1 METRIIDLIKNPET
15 LRVEDLN
22 LLETEIEK
30 FPYMQSLRAIYLLG
44 VHRFYNEYFPK
55 ELAKTAAYT
64 TDKRILYNLI
74 NKTNE
79 NMAAVLAASA
89 FPFKTEF
96 TTKTPALQE
105 IKVEETPIHT
115 EEEVVENT
123 DLVVETQSIEISEP
137 VSFVEENTNEEQQTT
152 NNETPSISDI
162 PSVEE
167 PQYNAPSPERS
178 EYEQKK
184 LAIDEYIAAEMAKLK
199 SGTATEEPS
208 IIEKEED
215 VEPVKAIETISETEK
230 EEIAVEEVKAEE
242 ITPVE
247 TVEER
252 EVEVE
257 TEPVAVE
264 TEEERFSA
272 EELASPSTFNLK
284 KPKETTID
292 FYNRKQTGFVEETST
307 QKEDFYSA
315 KTTSESSTENEAKET
330 TIDFYARKQT
340 SFVEETPAQKEDFYS
355 AKTTSE
361 SSTEDETKETTID
374 FYAQKQTKSIEET
387 SVQKEDIYSSEKI
400 AENEERET
408 TIDFYARKQTSFVEE
423 TPAQKE
429 DFYSAKTTSE
439 SSTENEARE
448 TTIDFYARKQ
458 TESVEESRTQ
468 KENYYSSE
476 SLTENETRGT
486 NIDFYASKK
495 TASDTQEEQKSTHS
509 PVDIYQKT
517 IDTENTE
524 KDEPAEVYKNP
535 VDFYSSQN
543 KPVQE
548 EENVSA
554 TEEIANSEKQE
565 PKVEIETEKVT
576 EVEKPASNSN
586 VTSFISTWKSW
597 LKIDRSEIVTP
608 SEQDKKA
615 AIIDKFI
622 ETNPK
627 ISPIKEDVDFIVKEK
642 SNDISHLMTETLAQL
657 YVEQK
662 LYTKAIQAYK
672 ILQEKHPEKTEEF
685 EERIEEIKKSRNIK

>member
-15 LRVEDLN
+15 LRVEDLS

-44 VHRFYNEYFPK
+44 VHRFYNENFSK

-79 NMAAVLAASA
+79 NMAAALAASA
-89 FPFKTEF
+89 FPFKTDLA
-96 TTKTPALQE
+96 TKTPKIQE
-105 IKVEETPIHT
+105 VKTEAIPAPAEVKIEEK
-115 EEEVVENT
+115 T
-123 DLVVETQSIEISEP
+123 DLVTEKQSVEISEP
-137 VSFVEENTNEEQQTT
+137 VSFVEENKNEEAQAV
-152 NNETPSISDI
+152 NNETPSIPDVSL
-162 PSVEE
+162 VEE
-167 PQYNAPSPERS
+167 PQSDVLSPEKT
-178 EYEQKK
+178 ETEKTE
-184 LAIDEYIAAEMAKLK
+184 LTAAEYIAAEMAKLK
-199 SGTATEEPS
+199 AGAATEEPA
-208 IIEKEED
+208 IAEKEEN
-215 VEPVKAIETISETEK
+215 IETTETIEIISEAEK
-230 EEIAVEEVKAEE
+230 EEILVEEVKAEE
-242 ITPVE
+242 ISPIE
-247 TVEER
+247 IVEEK

-257 TEPVAVE
+257 VEVEIETEPFE
-264 TEEERFSA
+264 EEERFSA
-272 EELASPSTFNLK
+272 EELASPDTFNLR

-292 FYNRKQTGFVEETST
+292 FYNRKQTGFVEEIPA

-315 KTTSESSTENEAKET
+315 KTTSESSTENEERETTIDFYARKQTSFVEETPAQKEDFYSAETTSESSTENEEKET

-361 SSTEDETKETTID
+361 SS
-374 FYAQKQTKSIEET
+374 
-387 SVQKEDIYSSEKI
+387 

-408 TIDFYARKQTSFVEE
+408 TIDFYA
-423 TPAQKE
+423 
-429 DFYSAKTTSE
+429 
-439 SSTENEARE
+439 
-448 TTIDFYARKQ
+448 
-458 TESVEESRTQ
+458 
-468 KENYYSSE
+468 
-476 SLTENETRGT
+476 
-486 NIDFYASKK
+486 SKK
-495 TASDTQEEQKSTHS
+495 ANSDTQEEQTSYS
-509 PVDIYQKT
+509 PVNIYQKQ
-517 IDTENTE
+517 IDTEKE
-524 KDEPAEVYKNP
+524 AAEVSKNL
-535 VDFYSSQN
+535 
-543 KPVQE
+543 VQE
-548 EENVSA
+548 ENIST
-554 TEEIANSEKQE
+554 TEEAANSEKPE
-565 PKVEIETEKVT
+565 PKAEIEKVS
-576 EVEKPASNSN
+576 EVVKPTSNSN

-622 ETNPK
+622 ENNPK

>member
-15 LRVEDLN
+15 LRVEDLS

-44 VHRFYNEYFPK
+44 IHRFYNENFSK

-79 NMAAVLAASA
+79 NMAAALAASA
-89 FPFKTEF
+89 FPFKTDLA
-96 TTKTPALQE
+96 TKTPKIQE
-105 IKVEETPIHT
+105 VKTEAIPAPAEVKIEEK
-115 EEEVVENT
+115 T
-123 DLVVETQSIEISEP
+123 DLVTEKQSVEISEP
-137 VSFVEENTNEEQQTT
+137 VSFVEENKNEGAQAV
-152 NNETPSISDI
+152 NNETPSIPDVSPI
-162 PSVEE
+162 EE
-167 PQYNAPSPERS
+167 PQTEVLSPEKT
-178 EYEQKK
+178 ETEKTE
-184 LAIDEYIAAEMAKLK
+184 LTAAEYIAAEMAKLK
-199 SGTATEEPS
+199 ASAATEEPA
-208 IIEKEED
+208 IAEKEEN
-215 VEPVKAIETISETEK
+215 IETTETIEIISEAEK
-230 EEIAVEEVKAEE
+230 EEILVEEVKAEE
-242 ITPVE
+242 ISPIE
-247 TVEER
+247 IVEEK

-257 TEPVAVE
+257 VEIEAEPV
-264 TEEERFSA
+264 EEERFSA
-272 EELASPSTFNLK
+272 EELASPDTFNLR

-292 FYNRKQTGFVEETST
+292 FYNRKQTGFVEETPAQKENIYSSEKPISEKPAEKEEEKET
-307 QKEDFYSA
+307 NISFYAQKQAESIEESPAQKEDFYSA
-315 KTTSESSTENEAKET
+315 KTTSESPAEKEERET

-361 SSTEDETKETTID
+361 SSTEK
-374 FYAQKQTKSIEET
+374 
-387 SVQKEDIYSSEKI
+387 
-400 AENEERET
+400 EERET

-439 SSTENEARE
+439 SSTENEEKE
-448 TTIDFYARKQ
+448 TTIDFYA
-458 TESVEESRTQ
+458 
-468 KENYYSSE
+468 
-476 SLTENETRGT
+476 
-486 NIDFYASKK
+486 SKK
-495 TASDTQEEQKSTHS
+495 ANSDAQEEQASYS
-509 PVDIYQKT
+509 PVNIYQKQ
-517 IDTENTE
+517 IDTEKEDT
-524 KDEPAEVYKNP
+524 AEVSKNL
-535 VDFYSSQN
+535 
-543 KPVQE
+543 VQE
-548 EENVSA
+548 ENIST
-554 TEEIANSEKQE
+554 TEEAANSEKPE
-565 PKVEIETEKVT
+565 PKAETEKVS
-576 EVEKPASNSN
+576 EAVKPTSNSN

-622 ETNPK
+622 ENNPK

>member
-44 VHRFYNEYFPK
+44 VHRFYNEHFPK

-79 NMAAVLAASA
+79 NRAAALVEKA
-89 FPFKTEF
+89 FPFKTELI
-96 TTKTPALQE
+96 TKTPQIQE
-105 IKVEETPIHT
+105 TKAVETPVPA

-123 DLVVETQSIEISEP
+123 DLVVETQSVDISEP
-137 VSFVEENTNEEQQTT
+137 VSFVEENTNEEQQAT
-152 NNETPSISDI
+152 NIETPSIPDVS
-162 PSVEE
+162 PVEE
-167 PQYNAPSPERS
+167 PQFSAPSPEIS

-199 SGTATEEPS
+199 SGAATEEPS
-208 IIEKEED
+208 TIEKEENI
-215 VEPVKAIETISETEK
+215 ETAETIETISEAEK

-242 ITPVE
+242 ISPVE
-247 TVEER
+247 TVEK
-252 EVEVE
+252 EVVEIE
-257 TEPVAVE
+257 TELVIE

-292 FYNRKQTGFVEETST
+292 FYNKKQTGYVEEIST
-307 QKEDFYSA
+307 AKEDYYSSA
-315 KTTSESSTENEAKET
+315 KPVEEENKVKET
-330 TIDFYARKQT
+330 TVDFYTKKQT
-340 SFVEETPAQKEDFYS
+340 EPVEEAPAQKEDYYS
-355 AKTTSE
+355 VKPVSE
-361 SSTEDETKETTID
+361 SSAEDETK
-374 FYAQKQTKSIEET
+374 
-387 SVQKEDIYSSEKI
+387 
-400 AENEERET
+400 
-408 TIDFYARKQTSFVEE
+408 
-423 TPAQKE
+423 
-429 DFYSAKTTSE
+429 
-439 SSTENEARE
+439 E

-458 TESVEESRTQ
+458 TESVEENPAQ
-468 KENYYSSE
+468 KEDIYSSE
-476 SLTENETRGT
+476 KTAENEERETT
-486 NIDFYASKK
+486 IDFYASKK
-495 TASDTQEEQKSTHS
+495 TASDTQEEQKPAHS
-509 PVDIYQKT
+509 PVDIYQKP
-517 IDTENTE
+517 IDTE
-524 KDEPAEVYKNP
+524 KDEPVEVYKNP

-548 EENVSA
+548 EEKVSA
-554 TEEIANSEKQE
+554 TEEIANSEKPKAE
-565 PKVEIETEKVT
+565 PEKVT
-576 EVEKPASNSN
+576 EVVKPTSNSN

-622 ETNPK
+622 ENNPK

-672 ILQEKHPEKTEEF
+672 ILQEKHPERTEEF

>member
-44 VHRFYNEYFPK
+44 VHRFYNENFSK

-79 NMAAVLAASA
+79 NMAAALAASA
-89 FPFKTEF
+89 FPFKTDLAV
-96 TTKTPALQE
+96 KTPKIQE
-105 IKVEETPIHT
+105 VKT
-115 EEEVVENT
+115 EAIPAPAEVKIEENT
-123 DLVVETQSIEISEP
+123 DLVKEKQSVKISEP
-137 VSFVEENTNEEQQTT
+137 VSFVEENKNEEAQAV
-152 NNETPSISDI
+152 NNETPSIPDVSL
-162 PSVEE
+162 VEE
-167 PQYNAPSPERS
+167 PQSDVLSPEKI
-178 EYEQKK
+178 ETEKTE
-184 LAIDEYIAAEMAKLK
+184 LTAAEYIAAEMAKLK
-199 SGTATEEPS
+199 SGAATEEPA
-208 IIEKEED
+208 IAEKEENI
-215 VEPVKAIETISETEK
+215 EIAETIEIISEAEK
-230 EEIAVEEVKAEE
+230 EEILVEEVKAEE
-242 ITPVE
+242 ISPVE
-247 TVEER
+247 IVEEK

-257 TEPVAVE
+257 IEAEPVE
-264 TEEERFSA
+264 EEERFSA
-272 EELASPSTFNLK
+272 EELASPDTFNLR

-292 FYNRKQTGFVEETST
+292 FYNRKQTGFVEETPA
-307 QKEDFYSA
+307 QKENKYS
-315 KTTSESSTENEAKET
+315 SEKPISEKPAEKEEEKET
-330 TIDFYARKQT
+330 NISFYAQKQAE
-340 SFVEETPAQKEDFYS
+340 SIEESPAQKEDFYS
-355 AKTTSE
+355 AKTTLE
-361 SSTEDETKETTID
+361 SP
-374 FYAQKQTKSIEET
+374 A
-387 SVQKEDIYSSEKI
+387 EK
-400 AENEERET
+400 EERET

-439 SSTENEARE
+439 SSTEKEEKE

-458 TESVEESRTQ
+458 TSFVEETPAQ
-468 KENYYSSE
+468 KEDFYSAKTTSE
-476 SLTENETRGT
+476 SSAENTERETT
-486 NIDFYASKK
+486 IDFYASKK
-495 TASDTQEEQKSTHS
+495 ANSDAQEEQTSYS
-509 PVDIYQKT
+509 PVNIYQKQ
-517 IDTENTE
+517 IDTKKEDT
-524 KDEPAEVYKNP
+524 AEVSKNL
-535 VDFYSSQN
+535 
-543 KPVQE
+543 VQE

-554 TEEIANSEKQE
+554 TEDVTDSEKTE
-565 PKVEIETEKVT
+565 PKAEIGTEKVSA
-576 EVEKPASNSN
+576 VVKPTSNSN

-622 ETNPK
+622 ENNPK
-627 ISPIKEDVDFIVKEK
+627 ISPIKDDVDFIVKEK

>member
-1 METRIIDLIKNPET
+1 METRIIDLIKNPEI

-44 VHRFYNEYFPK
+44 VHRFYNENFSK

-79 NMAAVLAASA
+79 NMAAALVASA
-89 FPFKTEF
+89 FPFKTDLA
-96 TTKTPALQE
+96 TKTPKIQGVKTEAIPAPAE
-105 IKVEETPIHT
+105 VKIEEK
-115 EEEVVENT
+115 T
-123 DLVVETQSIEISEP
+123 DLVTETQSVEISEP
-137 VSFVEENTNEEQQTT
+137 VFVEENKNEEAQAV
-152 NNETPSISDI
+152 NNETPSIPDVSPI
-162 PSVEE
+162 EE
-167 PQYNAPSPERS
+167 PQADILSPEKT
-178 EYEQKK
+178 ETEKTE
-184 LAIDEYIAAEMAKLK
+184 LTAAEYIAAEMAKLK
-199 SGTATEEPS
+199 AGAATEEP
-208 IIEKEED
+208 
-215 VEPVKAIETISETEK
+215 AIAEK
-230 EEIAVEEVKAEE
+230 EEILVEEVKAEE
-242 ITPVE
+242 ISPIE
-247 TVEER
+247 IVEEK

-257 TEPVAVE
+257 VEIETEPV
-264 TEEERFSA
+264 EEEVRFSA
-272 EELASPSTFNLK
+272 EELASPDTFNLR

-292 FYNRKQTGFVEETST
+292 FYNRKQTGFVEETPA

-315 KTTSESSTENEAKET
+315 ETTSESSTEKEEKET

-340 SFVEETPAQKEDFYS
+340 SFVEESPAQKEDFYS

-361 SSTEDETKETTID
+361 SP
-374 FYAQKQTKSIEET
+374 A
-387 SVQKEDIYSSEKI
+387 EK
-400 AENEERET
+400 EERET

-423 TPAQKE
+423 TPAQE
-429 DFYSAKTTSE
+429 
-439 SSTENEARE
+439 EN
-448 TTIDFYARKQ
+448 I
-458 TESVEESRTQ
+458 
-468 KENYYSSE
+468 YSSE
-476 SLTENETRGT
+476 
-486 NIDFYASKK
+486 K
-495 TASDTQEEQKSTHS
+495 TVEEEQASYS
-509 PVDIYQKT
+509 PVNIYQKQ
-517 IDTENTE
+517 IDTEKEDT
-524 KDEPAEVYKNP
+524 AEVSKTL
-535 VDFYSSQN
+535 
-543 KPVQE
+543 VQE
-548 EENVSA
+548 ENIST
-554 TEEIANSEKQE
+554 TEEAANSDKPE
-565 PKVEIETEKVT
+565 PKAEIEKVS
-576 EVEKPASNSN
+576 EVVKPTSNSN

-622 ETNPK
+622 ENNPK

>member
-44 VHRFYNEYFPK
+44 VHRFYNENFSK

-79 NMAAVLAASA
+79 NMAAALAASA
-89 FPFKTEF
+89 FPFKTDLA
-96 TTKTPALQE
+96 TKTPKIQE
-105 IKVEETPIHT
+105 VKTEAIPIPAPAEVKIEEK
-115 EEEVVENT
+115 T
-123 DLVVETQSIEISEP
+123 DLVTETQSTEISKP
-137 VSFVEENTNEEQQTT
+137 VSFVEENKNEEAQAL
-152 NNETPSISDI
+152 NNETPSIPDVSPI
-162 PSVEE
+162 EE
-167 PQYNAPSPERS
+167 PQADILSPEKT
-178 EYEQKK
+178 ETEKTE
-184 LAIDEYIAAEMAKLK
+184 LTAAEYIAAEMAKLK
-199 SGTATEEPS
+199 SGAATEEPA
-208 IIEKEED
+208 IAEKEEN
-215 VEPVKAIETISETEK
+215 IETTETIEIISEAEK
-230 EEIAVEEVKAEE
+230 EEILIEEVKAEE
-242 ITPVE
+242 ISPIE
-247 TVEER
+247 IVEEK

-257 TEPVAVE
+257 VEIEPVE
-264 TEEERFSA
+264 EEERFSA
-272 EELASPSTFNLK
+272 EELASPDTFNLR

-292 FYNRKQTGFVEETST
+292 FYNRKQTGFVEETPA
-307 QKEDFYSA
+307 QKENNYS
-315 KTTSESSTENEAKET
+315 SEKIVEEKPAEKEEEKET
-330 TIDFYARKQT
+330 NISFYAQKQAE
-340 SFVEETPAQKEDFYS
+340 SIEESPAQKEDFYS

-361 SSTEDETKETTID
+361 SP
-374 FYAQKQTKSIEET
+374 A
-387 SVQKEDIYSSEKI
+387 EK
-400 AENEERET
+400 EERET

-439 SSTENEARE
+439 SSAEKEEKE

-458 TESVEESRTQ
+458 TSFVEETPAQ
-468 KENYYSSE
+468 KEDFYSAKTTSE
-476 SLTENETRGT
+476 SSAENEERETT
-486 NIDFYASKK
+486 IDFYASKK
-495 TASDTQEEQKSTHS
+495 ANSDTQEEQTSYS
-509 PVDIYQKT
+509 PVNIYQKQ
-517 IDTENTE
+517 IDTEKEDT
-524 KDEPAEVYKNP
+524 AEVSKNL
-535 VDFYSSQN
+535 
-543 KPVQE
+543 VQE
-548 EENVSA
+548 ENIST
-554 TEEIANSEKQE
+554 TEEVANSEKPE
-565 PKVEIETEKVT
+565 PKAEETEKVS
-576 EVEKPASNSN
+576 EVVKPTSNSN

-622 ETNPK
+622 ENNPK

>member
-44 VHRFYNEYFPK
+44 VHRFYNENFSK

-79 NMAAVLAASA
+79 NMAAALAASA
-89 FPFKTEF
+89 FPFKTDLA
-96 TTKTPALQE
+96 TKTPKIQE
-105 IKVEETPIHT
+105 VKTEAIPAPAEVKIEEK
-115 EEEVVENT
+115 T
-123 DLVVETQSIEISEP
+123 DLVTETQSVEISEP
-137 VSFVEENTNEEQQTT
+137 VFVEENKNEETQAV
-152 NNETPSISDI
+152 NNETPSIPDVSL
-162 PSVEE
+162 VEE
-167 PQYNAPSPERS
+167 PQSDVLSPEKT
-178 EYEQKK
+178 ETEKTE
-184 LAIDEYIAAEMAKLK
+184 LTAAEYIAAEMAKLK
-199 SGTATEEPS
+199 SGAATEEPA
-208 IIEKEED
+208 IAEKEEN
-215 VEPVKAIETISETEK
+215 IETTETIEIISEAEK
-230 EEIAVEEVKAEE
+230 EEILVEEVKAEE
-242 ITPVE
+242 IPPIE
-247 TVEER
+247 IVEEK

-257 TEPVAVE
+257 AEPV
-264 TEEERFSA
+264 EEERFSA
-272 EELASPSTFNLK
+272 EELASPDTFNLR

-292 FYNRKQTGFVEETST
+292 FYNRKQTGFVEETPAQKENIYSSEET
-307 QKEDFYSA
+307 ISEKPAEKEEEKETNISFYAQKQAESIEESPAQKEDFYSA
-315 KTTSESSTENEAKET
+315 KTTSESPAEKEERETTIDFYARKQTSFVEETPAQKENIYSSEKTVEEKTTEKEEKET

-361 SSTEDETKETTID
+361 SS
-374 FYAQKQTKSIEET
+374 
-387 SVQKEDIYSSEKI
+387 

-408 TIDFYARKQTSFVEE
+408 TIDFYA
-423 TPAQKE
+423 
-429 DFYSAKTTSE
+429 
-439 SSTENEARE
+439 
-448 TTIDFYARKQ
+448 
-458 TESVEESRTQ
+458 
-468 KENYYSSE
+468 
-476 SLTENETRGT
+476 
-486 NIDFYASKK
+486 SKK
-495 TASDTQEEQKSTHS
+495 ANSDAQEEQTSYS
-509 PVDIYQKT
+509 PVNIYQKQ
-517 IDTENTE
+517 IDTEKEDT
-524 KDEPAEVYKNP
+524 AEVSKTL
-535 VDFYSSQN
+535 
-543 KPVQE
+543 VQE
-548 EENVSA
+548 ENIST
-554 TEEIANSEKQE
+554 TEEAANSDKPE
-565 PKVEIETEKVT
+565 PKAEIEKVS
-576 EVEKPASNSN
+576 EVVKPTSNSN

-622 ETNPK
+622 ENNPK

-685 EERIEEIKKSRNIK
+685 EEKIEEIKKSRNIK

>member
-15 LRVEDLN
+15 LRVEDLS

-44 VHRFYNEYFPK
+44 VHRFYNEHFPK

-79 NMAAVLAASA
+79 NMAAALAESP

-96 TTKTPALQE
+96 TTKTPEIQE
-105 IKVEETPIHT
+105 FKIKETPLHT

-123 DLVVETQSIEISEP
+123 DLVVETQSVEISEP
-137 VSFVEENTNEEQQTT
+137 VSFVEENTNEEQQAT
-152 NNETPSISDI
+152 NIETPSIPEVS
-162 PSVEE
+162 PVEE
-167 PQYNAPSPERS
+167 PQYSATSLERS

-208 IIEKEED
+208 IVEKEED
-215 VEPVKAIETISETEK
+215 VEPVKVVETISETEK
-230 EEIAVEEVKAEE
+230 EEITVEEVKAEE
-242 ITPVE
+242 ISPIE
-247 TVEER
+247 TVEE
-252 EVEVE
+252 EE
-257 TEPVAVE
+257 VAVE

-292 FYNRKQTGFVEETST
+292 FYSRKQTG
-307 QKEDFYSA
+307 Y
-315 KTTSESSTENEAKET
+315 AKET
-330 TIDFYARKQT
+330 SAPKEDYYSSAKPVEENSTKETNVDFYAQKQAEP
-340 SFVEETPAQKEDFYS
+340 VEEAPAQKEDYYS
-355 AKTTSE
+355 VKPVSQ

-374 FYAQKQTKSIEET
+374 FYAQKQTKSVKET
-387 SVQKEDIYSSEKI
+387 PVQKEDIYSSEKT

-408 TIDFYARKQTSFVEE
+408 TIDFYARKQTSFIEE
-423 TPAQKE
+423 APAQKE
-429 DFYSAKTTSE
+429 NNYSSE
-439 SSTENEARE
+439 SSTENEAR
-448 TTIDFYARKQ
+448 
-458 TESVEESRTQ
+458 
-468 KENYYSSE
+468 
-476 SLTENETRGT
+476 GT
-486 NIDFYASKK
+486 KIDFYASKK
-495 TASDTQEEQKSTHS
+495 ANSDTQEEQKSAYS
-509 PVDIYQKT
+509 PVDIYQKPIET
-517 IDTENTE
+517 KNTE
-524 KDEPAEVYKNP
+524 KDEPVEVYKNP

-548 EENVSA
+548 EENISA
-554 TEEIANSEKQE
+554 TEDVTDSEKTK
-565 PKVEIETEKVT
+565 PKAETEPVKVT

-622 ETNPK
+622 ENNPK

>member
-44 VHRFYNEYFPK
+44 VHRFYNENFSK

-79 NMAAVLAASA
+79 NMAAALAASA
-89 FPFKTEF
+89 FPFKTDLA
-96 TTKTPALQE
+96 TKTPKIQE
-105 IKVEETPIHT
+105 VKTEAIPAPAEVKIEEK
-115 EEEVVENT
+115 T
-123 DLVVETQSIEISEP
+123 DLVTETQSVEISEP
-137 VSFVEENTNEEQQTT
+137 VFVEENKNEETQAV
-152 NNETPSISDI
+152 NNETPSIPDVSL
-162 PSVEE
+162 VEE
-167 PQYNAPSPERS
+167 PQSDVLSPEKT
-178 EYEQKK
+178 ETEKTE
-184 LAIDEYIAAEMAKLK
+184 LTAAEYIAAEMAKLK
-199 SGTATEEPS
+199 SGAATEEPA
-208 IIEKEED
+208 IAEKEEN
-215 VEPVKAIETISETEK
+215 IETTETIEIISEAEK
-230 EEIAVEEVKAEE
+230 EEILVEEVKAEE
-242 ITPVE
+242 IPPIE
-247 TVEER
+247 IVEEK

-257 TEPVAVE
+257 AEPV
-264 TEEERFSA
+264 EEERFSA
-272 EELASPSTFNLK
+272 EELASPDTFNLR

-292 FYNRKQTGFVEETST
+292 FYNRKQTGFVEETPAQKENIYSSEET
-307 QKEDFYSA
+307 ISEKPAEKEEEKETNISFYAQKQAESIEESPAQKEDFYSA
-315 KTTSESSTENEAKET
+315 KTTSESPAEKEERETTIDFYARKQTSFVEETPAQKENIYSSEKTVEEKTTEKEEKET

-361 SSTEDETKETTID
+361 ST
-374 FYAQKQTKSIEET
+374 A
-387 SVQKEDIYSSEKI
+387 EK
-400 AENEERET
+400 EERET

-439 SSTENEARE
+439 SSTENEERE
-448 TTIDFYARKQ
+448 TTIDFYA
-458 TESVEESRTQ
+458 
-468 KENYYSSE
+468 
-476 SLTENETRGT
+476 
-486 NIDFYASKK
+486 SKK
-495 TASDTQEEQKSTHS
+495 ADSDAQEEQTSYS
-509 PVDIYQKT
+509 PVNIYQKQ
-517 IDTENTE
+517 IDTEKEDT
-524 KDEPAEVYKNP
+524 AEVSKNL
-535 VDFYSSQN
+535 
-543 KPVQE
+543 VQE
-548 EENVSA
+548 ENIST
-554 TEEIANSEKQE
+554 TEEAANSEKPE
-565 PKVEIETEKVT
+565 PKAEIEKVS
-576 EVEKPASNSN
+576 EAAKPTSNSN

-622 ETNPK
+622 ENNPK

>member
-44 VHRFYNEYFPK
+44 VHRFYNEHFPK

-79 NMAAVLAASA
+79 NMAVALAASA

-105 IKVEETPIHT
+105 TKVEETPIHT
-115 EEEVVENT
+115 EEEVMENT
-123 DLVVETQSIEISEP
+123 DLVVETQSVEISEP

-152 NNETPSISDI
+152 NNETPSIPEVS
-162 PSVEE
+162 PVEE
-167 PQYNAPSPERS
+167 PQHSASSPEKS

-199 SGTATEEPS
+199 SGTATEASS
-208 IIEKEED
+208 IVEKEED
-215 VEPVKAIETISETEK
+215 VEPVKAVETISEK
-230 EEIAVEEVKAEE
+230 EEIVVEEVKAEE
-242 ITPVE
+242 ISPAE
-247 TVEER
+247 TVEEK

-257 TEPVAVE
+257 TEPVVE

-272 EELASPSTFNLK
+272 EELASPETFNLK

-292 FYNRKQTGFVEETST
+292 FYNRKQTGYAEETSAL
-307 QKEDFYSA
+307 KEDYYSSA
-315 KTTSESSTENEAKET
+315 KPVEENSTKGTNV
-330 TIDFYARKQT
+330 DFYTKKQT
-340 SFVEETPAQKEDFYS
+340 EPVEEAPAQKEDYYS
-355 AKTTSE
+355 VKPVSE
-361 SSTEDETKETTID
+361 SSAEDETKETTID
-374 FYAQKQTKSIEET
+374 FYAQKQTIAET
-387 SVQKEDIYSSEKI
+387 AVQKEDIYSSEK
-400 AENEERET
+400 T
-408 TIDFYARKQTSFVEE
+408 
-423 TPAQKE
+423 
-429 DFYSAKTTSE
+429 
-439 SSTENEARE
+439 TENKEIE

-458 TESVEESRTQ
+458 TESVEETPAQ
-468 KENYYSSE
+468 KENHYSSE
-476 SLTENETRGT
+476 ETISESSTENEERETT
-486 NIDFYASKK
+486 IDFYASKK
-495 TASDTQEEQKSTHS
+495 PVSDTQEEQKSAYS
-509 PVDIYQKT
+509 PVDIYQKPIET
-517 IDTENTE
+517 KNIE

-554 TEEIANSEKQE
+554 TEDVADSEKTE
-565 PKVEIETEKVT
+565 PKAETEPVKVT
-576 EVEKPASNSN
+576 EVVKPASNSN

-622 ETNPK
+622 ENNPK

-672 ILQEKHPEKTEEF
+672 ILQEKHPERTEEF
-685 EERIEEIKKSRNIK
+685 EEKIEEIKKSRNIK

>member
-15 LRVEDLN
+15 LRVEDLS

-44 VHRFYNEYFPK
+44 VHRFYNEHFPK

-79 NMAAVLAASA
+79 NMAAALATSP

-123 DLVVETQSIEISEP
+123 DLVVETQSVEISEP
-137 VSFVEENTNEEQQTT
+137 VSFVEENTNEEQQAV
-152 NNETPSISDI
+152 NIETPSIPNV

-167 PQYNAPSPERS
+167 PQFSATSPERS

-215 VEPVKAIETISETEK
+215 VEPVKAVETISETEK

-242 ITPVE
+242 ITPIE
-247 TVEER
+247 VEE
-252 EVEVE
+252 EKVEE
-257 TEPVAVE
+257 TEPIATE

-292 FYNRKQTGFVEETST
+292 FYNRKQTGYVEETSALKEDYYSSAKPVEKNSTKETNVDFYTKKQTEPVEEAPAQKEGYYSVKPVSESPAEDESKETSIDFYAQKQTKSIEDTPT

-315 KTTSESSTENEAKET
+315 KTTSESSA
-330 TIDFYARKQT
+330 
-340 SFVEETPAQKEDFYS
+340 
-355 AKTTSE
+355 
-361 SSTEDETKETTID
+361 
-374 FYAQKQTKSIEET
+374 
-387 SVQKEDIYSSEKI
+387 EK
-400 AENEERET
+400 EERET

-423 TPAQKE
+423 APAQKE
-429 DFYSAKTTSE
+429 NIYSSE
-439 SSTENEARE
+439 SSTENEA
-448 TTIDFYARKQ
+448 
-458 TESVEESRTQ
+458 
-468 KENYYSSE
+468 
-476 SLTENETRGT
+476 RGT
-486 NIDFYASKK
+486 NIDFYASKI
-495 TASDTQEEQKSTHS
+495 AVSDAQEEQKSAYS

-524 KDEPAEVYKNP
+524 KDEPVEVYKNP

-554 TEEIANSEKQE
+554 TEDVADSEK
-565 PKVEIETEKVT
+565 PEIEPVKVT
-576 EVEKPASNSN
+576 EVVKPASNSN

-672 ILQEKHPEKTEEF
+672 ILQEKHPEKMEEF

>member
-15 LRVEDLN
+15 LRVEDLS

-44 VHRFYNEYFPK
+44 VHRFYNENFSK

-79 NMAAVLAASA
+79 NMAAALAASA
-89 FPFKTEF
+89 FPFKTDLA
-96 TTKTPALQE
+96 TKTPKIQE
-105 IKVEETPIHT
+105 VKTEAIPIPIPAPAEVKIEEK
-115 EEEVVENT
+115 T
-123 DLVVETQSIEISEP
+123 DLVTETQSVEISEP
-137 VSFVEENTNEEQQTT
+137 VSFVEENKNKEQQAV
-152 NNETPSISDI
+152 NIETPSIPDVSPI
-162 PSVEE
+162 EE
-167 PQYNAPSPERS
+167 PQADILSPEKT
-178 EYEQKK
+178 ETEKTE
-184 LAIDEYIAAEMAKLK
+184 LTAAEYIAAEMAKLK
-199 SGTATEEPS
+199 SGAATEEPA
-208 IIEKEED
+208 IAEKEEN
-215 VEPVKAIETISETEK
+215 IETTETIEIISEAEK
-230 EEIAVEEVKAEE
+230 EEILVEEVKAEE
-242 ITPVE
+242 ISPIE
-247 TVEER
+247 IVEEK

-257 TEPVAVE
+257 VEIETEPV
-264 TEEERFSA
+264 EEERFSA
-272 EELASPSTFNLK
+272 EELASSDTFNLR

-292 FYNRKQTGFVEETST
+292 FYNRKQTGFVEEIPA
-307 QKEDFYSA
+307 QKENKYS
-315 KTTSESSTENEAKET
+315 SEKPISEKPAEKEEEKET
-330 TIDFYARKQT
+330 NISFYAQKQAE
-340 SFVEETPAQKEDFYS
+340 SVEESPAQKEDFYS

-361 SSTEDETKETTID
+361 KTT
-374 FYAQKQTKSIEET
+374 
-387 SVQKEDIYSSEKI
+387 
-400 AENEERET
+400 ENEERET

-439 SSTENEARE
+439 SPAEKEERE

-458 TESVEESRTQ
+458 TSFVEETPAQ
-468 KENYYSSE
+468 KEDFYSAETTSE
-476 SLTENETRGT
+476 SSTENEERETT
-486 NIDFYASKK
+486 IDFYASKK
-495 TASDTQEEQKSTHS
+495 ANSDAQEEQASYS
-509 PVDIYQKT
+509 PVNIYQKQ
-517 IDTENTE
+517 IDTEKEDT
-524 KDEPAEVYKNP
+524 AEVSKNL
-535 VDFYSSQN
+535 
-543 KPVQE
+543 VQE
-548 EENVSA
+548 ENIST
-554 TEEIANSEKQE
+554 TEEAANSEKPE
-565 PKVEIETEKVT
+565 PKAEIETEKVS
-576 EVEKPASNSN
+576 EVVKPTSNSN

-622 ETNPK
+622 ENNPK

>member
-44 VHRFYNEYFPK
+44 VHRFYNEHFPK

-79 NMAAVLAASA
+79 NRAAALAESPI
-89 FPFKTEF
+89 PFKTEF

-115 EEEVVENT
+115 GEEVVENT
-123 DLVVETQSIEISEP
+123 DLVVETQSVEISEP

-152 NNETPSISDI
+152 NNKTPYISDVS
-162 PSVEE
+162 PVEE
-167 PQYNAPSPERS
+167 PQYSAPSPERS

-199 SGTATEEPS
+199 SGAATEEPS
-208 IIEKEED
+208 ADEKEEN
-215 VEPVKAIETISETEK
+215 IETTEKISEK
-230 EEIAVEEVKAEE
+230 EEVAVEEVKAEE
-242 ITPVE
+242 ISPI
-247 TVEER
+247 EEK

-272 EELASPSTFNLK
+272 EELASPSTFKLK

-292 FYNRKQTGFVEETST
+292 FYNRKQTGYVEETSAS
-307 QKEDFYSA
+307 KEDYYSSA
-315 KTTSESSTENEAKET
+315 KPVEENSTKET
-330 TIDFYARKQT
+330 TVDFYTEKQT
-340 SFVEETPAQKEDFYS
+340 KSVEETP
-355 AKTTSE
+355 
-361 SSTEDETKETTID
+361 
-374 FYAQKQTKSIEET
+374 
-387 SVQKEDIYSSEKI
+387 VQKEDIYSSEKT

-408 TIDFYARKQTSFVEE
+408 TIDFYTRKQTGFVEE
-423 TPAQKE
+423 APVQKE
-429 DFYSAKTTSE
+429 NNYSSE
-439 SSTENEARE
+439 SSTKNEA
-448 TTIDFYARKQ
+448 
-458 TESVEESRTQ
+458 
-468 KENYYSSE
+468 
-476 SLTENETRGT
+476 RGT

-495 TASDTQEEQKSTHS
+495 TNPDAQEEQKPAHS
-509 PVDIYQKT
+509 PVDIYQKP

-524 KDEPAEVYKNP
+524 KDEPVEVYKNP

-554 TEEIANSEKQE
+554 TEEIANSEK
-565 PKVEIETEKVT
+565 PETEPVKVT
-576 EVEKPASNSN
+576 EVVKPASNSN

-622 ETNPK
+622 ENNPK

>member
-44 VHRFYNEYFPK
+44 VHRFYNEHFPK

-79 NMAAVLAASA
+79 NMAAALAASP

-105 IKVEETPIHT
+105 IKAEKTPIHT

-152 NNETPSISDI
+152 NIETPSIPDV

-167 PQYNAPSPERS
+167 PQYSAPSPERS

-208 IIEKEED
+208 I
-215 VEPVKAIETISETEK
+215 VGK
-230 EEIAVEEVKAEE
+230 EEILVEEVKAEE
-242 ITPVE
+242 ISPIE
-247 TVEER
+247 TVEEE

-257 TEPVAVE
+257 AIVE
-264 TEEERFSA
+264 EEERFSA

-292 FYNRKQTGFVEETST
+292 FYNRKQTGFVEETS
-307 QKEDFYSA
+307 
-315 KTTSESSTENEAKET
+315 
-330 TIDFYARKQT
+330 
-340 SFVEETPAQKEDFYS
+340 AQKEDYYS
-355 AKTTSE
+355 AKPVSE
-361 SSTEDETKETTID
+361 SSAEDEAKESTID
-374 FYAQKQTKSIEET
+374 FYAQKQTIAET
-387 SVQKEDIYSSEKI
+387 AVQKEDIYSSEKT

-408 TIDFYARKQTSFVEE
+408 TIDFYARKQTESIEE
-423 TPAQKE
+423 TPAPKE
-429 DFYSAKTTSE
+429 NIYSSEETISE
-439 SSTENEARE
+439 SSTEKEARE
-448 TTIDFYARKQ
+448 TTIDFYA
-458 TESVEESRTQ
+458 
-468 KENYYSSE
+468 
-476 SLTENETRGT
+476 
-486 NIDFYASKK
+486 SKK
-495 TASDTQEEQKSTHS
+495 ANSDVQEEQTSYS
-509 PVDIYQKT
+509 PVNIYQKQ
-517 IDTENTE
+517 IDTEKEDT
-524 KDEPAEVYKNP
+524 AEVSKN
-535 VDFYSSQN
+535 F
-543 KPVQE
+543 VQE
-548 EENVSA
+548 ENIST
-554 TEEIANSEKQE
+554 TEEAANSEKPE
-565 PKVEIETEKVT
+565 PKAEIEPVKVT
-576 EVEKPASNSN
+576 EVVKPASNSN

-622 ETNPK
+622 ENNPK

-685 EERIEEIKKSRNIK
+685 EEKIEEIKKSRNIK

>member
-15 LRVEDLN
+15 LRVEDLS

-44 VHRFYNEYFPK
+44 VHRFYNEHFPK

-79 NMAAVLAASA
+79 NRAAALAESPI
-89 FPFKTEF
+89 PFKTEF
-96 TTKTPALQE
+96 TTKTPEIQE
-105 IKVEETPIHT
+105 FKIKEAPLHT

-123 DLVVETQSIEISEP
+123 DLVVETQSVEISEP
-137 VSFVEENTNEEQQTT
+137 VSFVEENTNEEQQAT
-152 NNETPSISDI
+152 NIETPSIPEVS
-162 PSVEE
+162 PVEE
-167 PQYNAPSPERS
+167 PQYSATSLERS

-208 IIEKEED
+208 IVEEEEED
-215 VEPVKAIETISETEK
+215 VEPVKVVETISETEK
-230 EEIAVEEVKAEE
+230 EEITVEEVKAEE
-242 ITPVE
+242 ISPIE
-247 TVEER
+247 TVEEE
-252 EVEVE
+252 EVE
-257 TEPVAVE
+257 VE
-264 TEEERFSA
+264 TEEERFSV
-272 EELASPSTFNLK
+272 EELASPETFNLK

-292 FYNRKQTGFVEETST
+292 FYNRKQTG
-307 QKEDFYSA
+307 Y
-315 KTTSESSTENEAKET
+315 AKET
-330 TIDFYARKQT
+330 SAPKEDYYSSAKPVEKNSTKETNVDFYAQKQAEP
-340 SFVEETPAQKEDFYS
+340 VEEAPAQKEDYYS
-355 AKTTSE
+355 VKPVSQ

-374 FYAQKQTKSIEET
+374 FYAQKQTKSVEET
-387 SVQKEDIYSSEKI
+387 PVQKEDIYSSEKT

-408 TIDFYARKQTSFVEE
+408 TIDFYARKQTSFIEE
-423 TPAQKE
+423 APAQKE
-429 DFYSAKTTSE
+429 NNYSSE
-439 SSTENEARE
+439 SSTENEA
-448 TTIDFYARKQ
+448 
-458 TESVEESRTQ
+458 
-468 KENYYSSE
+468 
-476 SLTENETRGT
+476 RGT
-486 NIDFYASKK
+486 NIDFYASKI
-495 TASDTQEEQKSTHS
+495 AVSDTQEEQKSAHS
-509 PVDIYQKT
+509 PVDIYQKPIET
-517 IDTENTE
+517 KNTE
-524 KDEPAEVYKNP
+524 KDEPVEVYKNP

-548 EENVSA
+548 EENISA
-554 TEEIANSEKQE
+554 TEDVTDSEKTK
-565 PKVEIETEKVT
+565 PKAETEPVKVT

-622 ETNPK
+622 ENNPK

>member
-44 VHRFYNEYFPK
+44 VHRFYNEHFPK

-79 NMAAVLAASA
+79 NRAAALVEKA
-89 FPFKTEF
+89 FPFKTELI
-96 TTKTPALQE
+96 TKTPQIQE
-105 IKVEETPIHT
+105 TKAVETPVPA

-123 DLVVETQSIEISEP
+123 DLVVETQSVDISEP
-137 VSFVEENTNEEQQTT
+137 VSFVEENTNEEQQAT
-152 NNETPSISDI
+152 NIETPSIPDVS
-162 PSVEE
+162 PVEE
-167 PQYNAPSPERS
+167 PQFSAPSPEIS

-199 SGTATEEPS
+199 SGAATEEPS
-208 IIEKEED
+208 TIEKEENI
-215 VEPVKAIETISETEK
+215 ETAETIETISEAEK

-242 ITPVE
+242 ISPVE
-247 TVEER
+247 TVEK
-252 EVEVE
+252 EVVEIE
-257 TEPVAVE
+257 TELVIE

-292 FYNRKQTGFVEETST
+292 FYNKKQTGYVEEIST
-307 QKEDFYSA
+307 AKEDYYSSA
-315 KTTSESSTENEAKET
+315 KPVEEENKVKET
-330 TIDFYARKQT
+330 TVDFYTKKQT
-340 SFVEETPAQKEDFYS
+340 EPVEEAPAQKEDYYS
-355 AKTTSE
+355 VKPVSE
-361 SSTEDETKETTID
+361 SSAEDETKETTID
-374 FYAQKQTKSIEET
+374 FYA
-387 SVQKEDIYSSEKI
+387 
-400 AENEERET
+400 
-408 TIDFYARKQTSFVEE
+408 
-423 TPAQKE
+423 
-429 DFYSAKTTSE
+429 
-439 SSTENEARE
+439 
-448 TTIDFYARKQ
+448 
-458 TESVEESRTQ
+458 
-468 KENYYSSE
+468 
-476 SLTENETRGT
+476 
-486 NIDFYASKK
+486 SKK
-495 TASDTQEEQKSTHS
+495 PVSDTQEEQKSAYS
-509 PVDIYQKT
+509 PVDIYQKPIET
-517 IDTENTE
+517 KNIE

-548 EENVSA
+548 EEKVSA
-554 TEEIANSEKQE
+554 TEEIANSEKPKAE
-565 PKVEIETEKVT
+565 PEKVT
-576 EVEKPASNSN
+576 EVVKPTSNSN

-622 ETNPK
+622 ENNPK

-672 ILQEKHPEKTEEF
+672 ILQEKHPERTEEF

>member
-44 VHRFYNEYFPK
+44 VHRFYNENFSK

-79 NMAAVLAASA
+79 NMAAALAASA
-89 FPFKTEF
+89 FPFKTDLA
-96 TTKTPALQE
+96 TKTPKIQE
-105 IKVEETPIHT
+105 VKT
-115 EEEVVENT
+115 EAIPAPAEVKIEENT
-123 DLVVETQSIEISEP
+123 DLVTEKQSVKISEP
-137 VSFVEENTNEEQQTT
+137 VSFVEENKNEEAQAV
-152 NNETPSISDI
+152 NNETPSIPDVSPI
-162 PSVEE
+162 EE
-167 PQYNAPSPERS
+167 PQADILSPEKT
-178 EYEQKK
+178 ETEKTE
-184 LAIDEYIAAEMAKLK
+184 LTAAEYIAAEMAKLK
-199 SGTATEEPS
+199 SGAATEEPA
-208 IIEKEED
+208 IAEKEEN
-215 VEPVKAIETISETEK
+215 IETTETIEIISEAEK
-230 EEIAVEEVKAEE
+230 EEILVEEVKAEE
-242 ITPVE
+242 ISPIE
-247 TVEER
+247 IVEEK

-257 TEPVAVE
+257 IEAEPVE
-264 TEEERFSA
+264 EEERFSA
-272 EELASPSTFNLK
+272 EELASPDTFNLR

-292 FYNRKQTGFVEETST
+292 FYNRKQTGFVEETPA

-315 KTTSESSTENEAKET
+315 KTTLESSTEKEERET

-340 SFVEETPAQKEDFYS
+340 GFVEETSAQKEDFYS

-361 SSTEDETKETTID
+361 SS
-374 FYAQKQTKSIEET
+374 A
-387 SVQKEDIYSSEKI
+387 EK
-400 AENEERET
+400 EERET

-439 SSTENEARE
+439 SSAEKEERE
-448 TTIDFYARKQ
+448 TTIDFYA
-458 TESVEESRTQ
+458 
-468 KENYYSSE
+468 
-476 SLTENETRGT
+476 
-486 NIDFYASKK
+486 SKK
-495 TASDTQEEQKSTHS
+495 ADSDAQEEQTSYS
-509 PVDIYQKT
+509 PVNIYQKL
-517 IDTENTE
+517 IDTEKE
-524 KDEPAEVYKNP
+524 AAEVSKNR
-535 VDFYSSQN
+535 
-543 KPVQE
+543 VQE
-548 EENVSA
+548 ENIST
-554 TEEIANSEKQE
+554 TEEAANSEKPE
-565 PKVEIETEKVT
+565 PKAEIETEKVS
-576 EVEKPASNSN
+576 EVVKPTSNSN

-622 ETNPK
+622 ENNPK

-672 ILQEKHPEKTEEF
+672 ILQEKYPERTEEF

>member
-15 LRVEDLN
+15 LRVEDLS

-44 VHRFYNEYFPK
+44 VHRFYNEHFPK

-79 NMAAVLAASA
+79 NMAAALAASA

-105 IKVEETPIHT
+105 IKVEETPIPA
-115 EEEVVENT
+115 EEEAVENT
-123 DLVVETQSIEISEP
+123 DLVVETQSVEISEP
-137 VSFVEENTNEEQQTT
+137 VSFVEENTNDEQQVT
-152 NNETPSISDI
+152 NIEIPSIPDVS
-162 PSVEE
+162 PVEE
-167 PQYNAPSPERS
+167 PQYNASSAEKS

-199 SGTATEEPS
+199 SGAAIEGPA
-208 IIEKEED
+208 IAEKEEN
-215 VEPVKAIETISETEK
+215 IETVETTETINETEK
-230 EEIAVEEVKAEE
+230 EEEVAVEEVKAEE
-242 ITPVE
+242 ISPVE
-247 TVEER
+247 TVEK
-252 EVEVE
+252 EVVEIE
-257 TEPVAVE
+257 TELVVE

-292 FYNRKQTGFVEETST
+292 FYNKKQTGYVEEISTAKEDYYSSAKPVEEENKVKETTVDFYTKKQAESVEETPT
-307 QKEDFYSA
+307 PKEDFYSA
-315 KTTSESSTENEAKET
+315 KTTSESSAEDETKETTIDFYTQKRTKSVEETPVQKEDFYSAKPVSESSAEDETKET

-340 SFVEETPAQKEDFYS
+340 SFVEETPAPKENIYS
-355 AKTTSE
+355 SEETISE
-361 SSTEDETKETTID
+361 SSTEK
-374 FYAQKQTKSIEET
+374 
-387 SVQKEDIYSSEKI
+387 
-400 AENEERET
+400 
-408 TIDFYARKQTSFVEE
+408 
-423 TPAQKE
+423 
-429 DFYSAKTTSE
+429 
-439 SSTENEARE
+439 EARE
-448 TTIDFYARKQ
+448 TTIDFYA
-458 TESVEESRTQ
+458 
-468 KENYYSSE
+468 
-476 SLTENETRGT
+476 
-486 NIDFYASKK
+486 SKK
-495 TASDTQEEQKSTHS
+495 ANSDVQEEQTSYS
-509 PVDIYQKT
+509 PVNIYQKQ
-517 IDTENTE
+517 IDTEKEDT
-524 KDEPAEVYKNP
+524 AEVSKN
-535 VDFYSSQN
+535 F
-543 KPVQE
+543 VQE
-548 EENVSA
+548 ENIST
-554 TEEIANSEKQE
+554 TEEAANSEKPE
-565 PKVEIETEKVT
+565 PKVEIEPEKVS
-576 EVEKPASNSN
+576 EVVKHTSNSN

-622 ETNPK
+622 ENNPK

-685 EERIEEIKKSRNIK
+685 EERIEEIKRSRNIK

>member
-15 LRVEDLN
+15 LRVEDLS

-44 VHRFYNEYFPK
+44 VHRFYNEHFPK

-79 NMAAVLAASA
+79 NRAALVEKA

-123 DLVVETQSIEISEP
+123 DLVVETQSVEISEP

-152 NNETPSISDI
+152 NNEVPSISDVS
-162 PSVEE
+162 PVEE
-167 PQYNAPSPERS
+167 PQYNAPSPEIN

-199 SGTATEEPS
+199 SKTAMEEPS
-208 IIEKEED
+208 IVEKEED
-215 VEPVKAIETISETEK
+215 VEPVKAVETISETEK

-242 ITPVE
+242 ISPIE
-247 TVEER
+247 TVEEKEV

-257 TEPVAVE
+257 TEPITE
-264 TEEERFSA
+264 TEEESFSA
-272 EELASPSTFNLK
+272 EELASPETFNLK

-292 FYNRKQTGFVEETST
+292 FYNRKQTGYVEKTSAPKEDYYSSAKPVEENST
-307 QKEDFYSA
+307 KETNVDFYAKKQTEPVEKAPAQKENIYS
-315 KTTSESSTENEAKET
+315 SESSTENEA
-330 TIDFYARKQT
+330 
-340 SFVEETPAQKEDFYS
+340 
-355 AKTTSE
+355 
-361 SSTEDETKETTID
+361 
-374 FYAQKQTKSIEET
+374 
-387 SVQKEDIYSSEKI
+387 
-400 AENEERET
+400 
-408 TIDFYARKQTSFVEE
+408 
-423 TPAQKE
+423 
-429 DFYSAKTTSE
+429 
-439 SSTENEARE
+439 
-448 TTIDFYARKQ
+448 
-458 TESVEESRTQ
+458 
-468 KENYYSSE
+468 
-476 SLTENETRGT
+476 RGT

-495 TASDTQEEQKSTHS
+495 PVSDTQEEQKSAHS
-509 PVDIYQKT
+509 PVDIYQKP
-517 IDTENTE
+517 IDTE
-524 KDEPAEVYKNP
+524 KDEQVEVYKNP

-554 TEEIANSEKQE
+554 TEEIANSEKPKAE
-565 PKVEIETEKVT
+565 PEKVT
-576 EVEKPASNSN
+576 EVVKPTSNSN

-622 ETNPK
+622 ENNPK

-672 ILQEKHPEKTEEF
+672 ILQEKHPERTEEF

>member
-15 LRVEDLN
+15 LRVEDLS

-44 VHRFYNEYFPK
+44 VHRFYNEHFPK

-79 NMAAVLAASA
+79 NRAAALVEKA

-115 EEEVVENT
+115 EEEVMENT
-123 DLVVETQSIEISEP
+123 DLVVETQSVEISEP
-137 VSFVEENTNEEQQTT
+137 VSFVEENTNEEQQAV
-152 NNETPSISDI
+152 NIETPSIPDV
-162 PSVEE
+162 PFVEE
-167 PQYNAPSPERS
+167 PQFSATSPERS

-199 SGTATEEPS
+199 SGTATEEPF
-208 IIEKEED
+208 IVEKEED
-215 VEPVKAIETISETEK
+215 VEPVKAVETISETEK
-230 EEIAVEEVKAEE
+230 EEVVVEEVKAEE
-242 ITPVE
+242 ISPIE
-247 TVEER
+247 TVEEK
-252 EVEVE
+252 EIE
-257 TEPVAVE
+257 VE

-272 EELASPSTFNLK
+272 KELASPETFNLK

-292 FYNRKQTGFVEETST
+292 FYNRKQTGYVEETSAPKEDYYT
-307 QKEDFYSA
+307 SAKPVEENSTKETTVDFYAQKQTKSIEDTPAQKEDFYSL
-315 KTTSESSTENEAKET
+315 KPVSESSAEDEAKET
-330 TIDFYARKQT
+330 TIDFYAQKQT
-340 SFVEETPAQKEDFYS
+340 KSIEDTPAQKEDFYS

-361 SSTEDETKETTID
+361 SL
-374 FYAQKQTKSIEET
+374 A
-387 SVQKEDIYSSEKI
+387 EK
-400 AENEERET
+400 EERET
-408 TIDFYARKQTSFVEE
+408 TIDFYARKQTGFVEE

-439 SSTENEARE
+439 SSTENEAR
-448 TTIDFYARKQ
+448 
-458 TESVEESRTQ
+458 
-468 KENYYSSE
+468 
-476 SLTENETRGT
+476 GT

-495 TASDTQEEQKSTHS
+495 TASDTQEEQKSAHS
-509 PVDIYQKT
+509 PVDIYQKI
-517 IDTENTE
+517 IDTEKN
-524 KDEPAEVYKNP
+524 EPVEVSKNL
-535 VDFYSSQN
+535 
-543 KPVQE
+543 VQE
-548 EENVSA
+548 ENIST
-554 TEEIANSEKQE
+554 TEEATNSEKPE
-565 PKVEIETEKVT
+565 PKAEIETEKVS
-576 EVEKPASNSN
+576 EVVKPTSNSN

-622 ETNPK
+622 ENNPK

-672 ILQEKHPEKTEEF
+672 ILQEKHPERTEEF
-685 EERIEEIKKSRNIK
+685 EEKIEEIKKSRNIK

>member
-44 VHRFYNEYFPK
+44 VHRFYNENFSK

-79 NMAAVLAASA
+79 NMAAALVASA
-89 FPFKTEF
+89 FPFKTDLA
-96 TTKTPALQE
+96 TKTPKIQE
-105 IKVEETPIHT
+105 VKTEAIPAPAEVKIEEK
-115 EEEVVENT
+115 T
-123 DLVVETQSIEISEP
+123 DLVTETQSVEISEP
-137 VSFVEENTNEEQQTT
+137 VFVEENKNEEAQAV
-152 NNETPSISDI
+152 NNVTPFI
-162 PSVEE
+162 PDVLPIEE
-167 PQYNAPSPERS
+167 PQTEVLSPEKT
-178 EYEQKK
+178 ETEKTE
-184 LAIDEYIAAEMAKLK
+184 LTAAEYIAAEMAKLK
-199 SGTATEEPS
+199 SGAATEEPA
-208 IIEKEED
+208 IAEKEENI
-215 VEPVKAIETISETEK
+215 KTTETIEIISEAEK
-230 EEIAVEEVKAEE
+230 EEILVEEVKAEE
-242 ITPVE
+242 ISPIE
-247 TVEER
+247 IVEEK

-257 TEPVAVE
+257 IEAEPVE
-264 TEEERFSA
+264 EEERFSA
-272 EELASPSTFNLK
+272 EELASPDTFNLR

-292 FYNRKQTGFVEETST
+292 FYARKQTGFVEETPA

-315 KTTSESSTENEAKET
+315 KTTSESSTEKEEKET

-340 SFVEETPAQKEDFYS
+340 SFVEETPAQKEDSYSAKTTSESSAENEERETTIDFYARKQTGFVEETPAQKEDFYS

-361 SSTEDETKETTID
+361 SSTEKE
-374 FYAQKQTKSIEET
+374 
-387 SVQKEDIYSSEKI
+387 EK
-400 AENEERET
+400 ET

-429 DFYSAKTTSE
+429 DSYSAKTTSE
-439 SSTENEARE
+439 SSAENEERE
-448 TTIDFYARKQ
+448 TTIDFYA
-458 TESVEESRTQ
+458 
-468 KENYYSSE
+468 
-476 SLTENETRGT
+476 
-486 NIDFYASKK
+486 SKK
-495 TASDTQEEQKSTHS
+495 ANSDAQEEQASYS
-509 PVDIYQKT
+509 PVNIYQKQ
-517 IDTENTE
+517 IDTEKEDT
-524 KDEPAEVYKNP
+524 AEVSKNL
-535 VDFYSSQN
+535 
-543 KPVQE
+543 VQE
-548 EENVSA
+548 ENIST
-554 TEEIANSEKQE
+554 TEEAANSEKPE
-565 PKVEIETEKVT
+565 PKAETEKVS
-576 EVEKPASNSN
+576 EVVKPTSNSN

-622 ETNPK
+622 ENNPK

>member
-44 VHRFYNEYFPK
+44 VHRFYNEHFPK

-79 NMAAVLAASA
+79 NRAAALVEKA
-89 FPFKTEF
+89 FPFKTEL
-96 TTKTPALQE
+96 TTKAPEIQE
-105 IKVEETPIHT
+105 TKVVETPVPA
-115 EEEVVENT
+115 EEEVVEST
-123 DLVVETQSIEISEP
+123 ELVVETQSLEISEP
-137 VSFVEENTNEEQQTT
+137 VSFVKENTNEEQQAT
-152 NNETPSISDI
+152 NIETPSIPDVSF
-162 PSVEE
+162 VEE
-167 PQYNAPSPERS
+167 PQYSASSPERS

-199 SGTATEEPS
+199 SGAAAEEPS
-208 IIEKEED
+208 TIEKEENI
-215 VEPVKAIETISETEK
+215 ETAETISETEK
-230 EEIAVEEVKAEE
+230 EEVVVEEVKAEE
-242 ITPVE
+242 SSPIE
-247 TVEER
+247 AIEEK

-257 TEPVAVE
+257 TEPIAVE

-292 FYNRKQTGFVEETST
+292 FYNKKQTGYVEETSSAKPVEENKVKET
-307 QKEDFYSA
+307 TVDFYTKKQAEPVEEVPTPKEDFYSA
-315 KTTSESSTENEAKET
+315 KATSENSTK
-330 TIDFYARKQT
+330 
-340 SFVEETPAQKEDFYS
+340 
-355 AKTTSE
+355 
-361 SSTEDETKETTID
+361 
-374 FYAQKQTKSIEET
+374 
-387 SVQKEDIYSSEKI
+387 
-400 AENEERET
+400 NEE
-408 TIDFYARKQTSFVEE
+408 
-423 TPAQKE
+423 
-429 DFYSAKTTSE
+429 
-439 SSTENEARE
+439 RE

-458 TESVEESRTQ
+458 TESVEEIPTPKEDSHSVKTTLENPTKNEERETTIDFYARKQTGFVEETPVQ
-468 KENYYSSE
+468 KENHYSSE
-476 SLTENETRGT
+476 EPVSENSTEKEVKETT
-486 NIDFYASKK
+486 IDFYASKK
-495 TASDTQEEQKSTHS
+495 ANSDAQEEQTSYS
-509 PVDIYQKT
+509 PVNIYQKQ
-517 IDTENTE
+517 IDTEKE
-524 KDEPAEVYKNP
+524 DVAEISKN
-535 VDFYSSQN
+535 F
-543 KPVQE
+543 VQE
-548 EENVSA
+548 ENIST
-554 TEEIANSEKQE
+554 TEEAANNEKPE
-565 PKVEIETEKVT
+565 PKAEIETEKVS
-576 EVEKPASNSN
+576 EVVKPTSNSN

-622 ETNPK
+622 ENNPK

-672 ILQEKHPEKTEEF
+672 ILQEKHPERTEEF

>member
-44 VHRFYNEYFPK
+44 VHRFYNEHFPK

-79 NMAAVLAASA
+79 NRAAALVEKA
-89 FPFKTEF
+89 FPFKTEL
-96 TTKTPALQE
+96 TTKAPEIQE
-105 IKVEETPIHT
+105 TKVVETPVPA
-115 EEEVVENT
+115 EEEVVEST
-123 DLVVETQSIEISEP
+123 ELVVETQSLEISEP
-137 VSFVEENTNEEQQTT
+137 VSFVKENTNEEQQAT
-152 NNETPSISDI
+152 NIETPSIPDVSL
-162 PSVEE
+162 VEE
-167 PQYNAPSPERS
+167 PQYSASSPERS

-199 SGTATEEPS
+199 SGAAAEEPS
-208 IIEKEED
+208 TIEKEENI
-215 VEPVKAIETISETEK
+215 ETAETISETEK
-230 EEIAVEEVKAEE
+230 EEVVVEEVKAEE
-242 ITPVE
+242 SSPIE
-247 TVEER
+247 AIEEKEV

-257 TEPVAVE
+257 TEPIAVE

-272 EELASPSTFNLK
+272 EELASPSTFKLK

-292 FYNRKQTGFVEETST
+292 FYNKKQTGYVEETS
-307 QKEDFYSA
+307 SA
-315 KTTSESSTENEAKET
+315 KPVEEDKVKET
-330 TIDFYARKQT
+330 TVDFYTKKQAEP
-340 SFVEETPAQKEDFYS
+340 VEEAPAQKEDFYS
-355 AKTTSE
+355 VKPVSE
-361 SSTEDETKETTID
+361 SSAEDETK
-374 FYAQKQTKSIEET
+374 
-387 SVQKEDIYSSEKI
+387 
-400 AENEERET
+400 
-408 TIDFYARKQTSFVEE
+408 
-423 TPAQKE
+423 
-429 DFYSAKTTSE
+429 
-439 SSTENEARE
+439 E

-458 TESVEESRTQ
+458 TESVEEAPAQ
-468 KENYYSSE
+468 KEDFYSAKATSE
-476 SLTENETRGT
+476 NSTENETKETTIDFYARKQTGFVEET
-486 NIDFYASKK
+486 PAPKENIYSSEETISESSAEKEERETTIDFYASKK
-495 TASDTQEEQKSTHS
+495 ANSDVQEEQTSYS
-509 PVDIYQKT
+509 PVNIYQKQ
-517 IDTENTE
+517 IDTKKE
-524 KDEPAEVYKNP
+524 DAAEISKNL
-535 VDFYSSQN
+535 
-543 KPVQE
+543 VQE
-548 EENVSA
+548 ENISTTREA
-554 TEEIANSEKQE
+554 ANSEKPE
-565 PKVEIETEKVT
+565 PKAEIEPEKVS
-576 EVEKPASNSN
+576 EVVKPTSNSN

-622 ETNPK
+622 ENNPK

-672 ILQEKHPEKTEEF
+672 ILQEKHPERTDEF

>member
-44 VHRFYNEYFPK
+44 VHRFYNEHFPK

-79 NMAAVLAASA
+79 NMAAALAASA

-123 DLVVETQSIEISEP
+123 DSVVETQSVEISEP

-152 NNETPSISDI
+152 NNEVPSISDVSPI
-162 PSVEE
+162 EE
-167 PQYNAPSPERS
+167 PQYNAPSPEIN

-199 SGTATEEPS
+199 SGTAMEEPS

-215 VEPVKAIETISETEK
+215 VEPVKAVETISETEK

-242 ITPVE
+242 ISPIE

-257 TEPVAVE
+257 VETEPIATE

-272 EELASPSTFNLK
+272 EELASPATFNLK

-292 FYNRKQTGFVEETST
+292 FYNRKQTGFVEETSAQKSVEENKVKET
-307 QKEDFYSA
+307 TVDFYTKKQTEPVEEASAQKEDYYSV
-315 KTTSESSTENEAKET
+315 KPVSESSAEDEAKET
-330 TIDFYARKQT
+330 TIDFYAQKQT
-340 SFVEETPAQKEDFYS
+340 KSIEDTPAQKEDFYS

-361 SSTEDETKETTID
+361 SS
-374 FYAQKQTKSIEET
+374 A
-387 SVQKEDIYSSEKI
+387 EK
-400 AENEERET
+400 EERET
-408 TIDFYARKQTSFVEE
+408 TIDFYARKQTGFVEE
-423 TPAQKE
+423 APVQKE
-429 DFYSAKTTSE
+429 NIYSSE
-439 SSTENEARE
+439 SSTENEA
-448 TTIDFYARKQ
+448 
-458 TESVEESRTQ
+458 
-468 KENYYSSE
+468 
-476 SLTENETRGT
+476 RGT

-548 EENVSA
+548 EENIPA
-554 TEEIANSEKQE
+554 TEAAANSEKPE
-565 PKVEIETEKVT
+565 LKAETEPVKVT
-576 EVEKPASNSN
+576 EVVKPTSNSN

-622 ETNPK
+622 ENNPK
-627 ISPIKEDVDFIVKEK
+627 ISPIKEDIDFIVKEK
-642 SNDISHLMTETLAQL
+642 SNDISHLMTETLVQL

-672 ILQEKHPEKTEEF
+672 ILQEKHPERTEEF
-685 EERIEEIKKSRNIK
+685 EEKIEEIKKSRNIK

>member
-44 VHRFYNEYFPK
+44 VHRFYNEHFPK

-79 NMAAVLAASA
+79 NRAAALVEKA

-123 DLVVETQSIEISEP
+123 DLVVETQSVEISEP
-137 VSFVEENTNEEQQTT
+137 VSFVEENTNEEQQAANT
-152 NNETPSISDI
+152 ETPSIPEVS
-162 PSVEE
+162 PVEE
-167 PQYNAPSPERS
+167 PQYSATSPERS

-199 SGTATEEPS
+199 SGAATEEPS
-208 IIEKEED
+208 IVEKEED
-215 VEPVKAIETISETEK
+215 VEPVKAVEIISKTEK
-230 EEIAVEEVKAEE
+230 EEITVEEVKAEE
-242 ITPVE
+242 ISPIE
-247 TVEER
+247 TVEEE
-252 EVEVE
+252 EVE
-257 TEPVAVE
+257 VE
-264 TEEERFSA
+264 TEEERFSV
-272 EELASPSTFNLK
+272 EELASPETFNLK

-292 FYNRKQTGFVEETST
+292 FYNRKQTG
-307 QKEDFYSA
+307 Y
-315 KTTSESSTENEAKET
+315 AKET
-330 TIDFYARKQT
+330 SAPKEDYYSSAKPVEEENKVKETTVDFYAKKQAEP
-340 SFVEETPAQKEDFYS
+340 VEETPAQKEDIYFS
-355 AKTTSE
+355 EKTAKNE
-361 SSTEDETKETTID
+361 ERETTID
-374 FYAQKQTKSIEET
+374 FYTQKQTKSVEET
-387 SVQKEDIYSSEKI
+387 PVQKEDIYSSEKT

-408 TIDFYARKQTSFVEE
+408 TIDFYTRKQTESVEE
-423 TPAQKE
+423 NPAQKE
-429 DFYSAKTTSE
+429 NIYSSE
-439 SSTENEARE
+439 SSTENEA
-448 TTIDFYARKQ
+448 
-458 TESVEESRTQ
+458 
-468 KENYYSSE
+468 
-476 SLTENETRGT
+476 RGT

-495 TASDTQEEQKSTHS
+495 PVSDTQEEQKSAHS
-509 PVDIYQKT
+509 PVDIYQKP
-517 IDTENTE
+517 IDTE
-524 KDEPAEVYKNP
+524 KDEQVEVYKNP

-554 TEEIANSEKQE
+554 TEEIANSEKPKAE
-565 PKVEIETEKVT
+565 PEKVT
-576 EVEKPASNSN
+576 EVVKPTSNSN

-622 ETNPK
+622 ENNPK
-627 ISPIKEDVDFIVKEK
+627 ISPIKDDVDFIVKEK

-672 ILQEKHPEKTEEF
+672 ILQEKHPERTDEF